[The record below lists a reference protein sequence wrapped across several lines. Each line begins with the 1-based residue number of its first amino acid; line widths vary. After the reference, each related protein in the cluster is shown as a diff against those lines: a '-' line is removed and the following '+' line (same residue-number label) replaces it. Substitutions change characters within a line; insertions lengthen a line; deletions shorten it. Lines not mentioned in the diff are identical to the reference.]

1 MSLAARLI
9 EWLLAPLLSIW
20 LVSLGISFMS
30 ARNTVDAVLDDGLSA
45 VATTLMSEWQQRVA
59 SEVAQPFPS
68 DAVRR
73 WMNVAP
79 KTPVSFLIVDAKG
92 TPLAGDAELQPFLRE
107 NADSDRPI
115 VSAPALTQAA
125 TAATTQAAE
134 FRVVDGFNTVI
145 DENVARFVRLR
156 FDASGNSYIVGV
168 AQSRERQD
176 ALSRVVT
183 LHEAVAQTATLLVA
197 FYLLW
202 YGLTYVAKPM
212 KVLKMHLDARG
223 PDDLRP
229 LPQQLA
235 PEEIAPLIASVNSL
249 MQRLQTSINA
259 QKRFIANAAHQL
271 RTPVAALRTLSEL
284 AARMPDGAERA
295 QSMSRLVATGERVS
309 HLATQLLTLVR
320 AESAGTTSVSVAVDL
335 RALCE
340 TVAHDVIP
348 HALER
353 EIEFSLEGAEGAV
366 ALTVTGDPTLIG
378 ELIRNLLDNAFKYT
392 PRRGTVMLTVEGGS
406 TEPASI
412 RVDDSGPGVP
422 TAEHGRIFAP
432 FARFAHM
439 DEDTGAPIGGTG
451 LGLAIVREVADAHG
465 ASVTVERSTL
475 GGARFVVS
483 FASENRQKRVSAAA

>member
-30 ARNTVDAVLDDGLSA
+30 ARTTVDAALDDGLSA
-45 VATTLMSEWQQRVA
+45 VAIMLISEWQQRLAGA
-59 SEVAQPFPS
+59 SSQPFPS
-68 DAVRR
+68 DTTRR
-73 WMNVAP
+73 WMNIAP

-92 TPLAGDAELQPFLRE
+92 APLAGDPELQTFLRE
-107 NADSDRPI
+107 TVDADHPLA
-115 VSAPALTQAA
+115 APTTASAA
-125 TAATTQAAE
+125 TA
-134 FRVVDGFNTVI
+134 FRIVDGFNTVI
-145 DENVARFVRLR
+145 DDDVARFVRLR
-156 FDASGNSYIVGV
+156 FEAVGSTYTVGV

-202 YGLTYVAKPM
+202 YGLTYVARPM
-212 KVLKMHLDARG
+212 KVLKMHLDTRSA
-223 PDDLRP
+223 DDLSP
-229 LPQQLA
+229 LPEQLA

-284 AARMPDGAERA
+284 AARMPDGPERE
-295 QSMSRLVATGERVS
+295 QSMNRLITTGERVS

-320 AESAGTTSVSVAVDL
+320 AESAGTTRANVAVDL

-340 TVAHDVIP
+340 TVAHDVVP

-353 EIEFSLEGAEGAV
+353 EIEFSLEGQEGAV
-366 ALTVTGDPTLIG
+366 MVTGDPTLIG

-392 PRRGTVMLTVEGGS
+392 PRQGTVILTVGATQTS
-406 TEPASI
+406 SASI
-412 RVDDSGPGVP
+412 LVDDSGPGVP
-422 TAEHGRIFAP
+422 TSEHGRIFAP
-432 FARFAHM
+432 FARFAQT
-439 DEDTGAPIGGTG
+439 DAETGAPIAGTG
-451 LGLAIVREVADAHG
+451 LGLAIVREVAEAHS
-465 ASVTVERSTL
+465 ASVSVERSLL
-475 GGARFVVS
+475 GGARFVVN
-483 FASENRQKRVSAAA
+483 FASALHQKGISGTV

>member
-30 ARNTVDAVLDDGLSA
+30 ARTTVDSMLDDGLSA
-45 VATTLMSEWQQRVA
+45 VATMLISEWQQRVHDGTT
-59 SEVAQPFPS
+59 QPFPS
-68 DAVRR
+68 DITRR
-73 WMNVAP
+73 WMTIAP
-79 KTPVSFLIVDAKG
+79 KTPVSFLIVDSKG
-92 TPLAGDAELQPFLRE
+92 APLAGDPELQPFLRE
-107 NADSDRPI
+107 TVDGDRPM
-115 VSAPALTQAA
+115 AAA
-125 TAATTQAAE
+125 TAETG
-134 FRVVDGFNTVI
+134 FHVVDGFNTVI
-145 DENVARFVRLR
+145 DDDVARFVRLR
-156 FDASGNSYIVGV
+156 FDVSGSTYTVGV

-183 LHEAVAQTATLLVA
+183 MHEAVAQTATLLVA

-202 YGLTYVAKPM
+202 YGLTYVARPM
-212 KVLKMHLDARG
+212 KVLKNHLDTRSA
-223 PDDLRP
+223 DDLSP
-229 LPQQLA
+229 LPEQLA

-284 AARMPDGAERA
+284 AARMPDGPERE
-295 QSMSRLVATGERVS
+295 QSMNRLIATGERVS

-320 AESAGTTSVSVAVDL
+320 AESAGTTRLSVHVDL
-335 RALCE
+335 RELCE
-340 TVAHDVIP
+340 TVAHDVVP

-353 EIEFSLEGAEGAV
+353 EIDFSLEGDATPIA
-366 ALTVTGDPTLIG
+366 VTGDPTLIG
-378 ELIRNLLDNAFKYT
+378 ELVRNLLDNAFKYT
-392 PRRGTVMLTVEGGS
+392 PRQGTVMLTVLADE
-406 TEPASI
+406 EHPATI
-412 RVDDSGPGVP
+412 FVDDSGPGVP
-422 TAEHGRIFAP
+422 PSEQGRIFAP

-439 DEDTGAPIGGTG
+439 DADTGLPIGGTG

-465 ASVTVERSTL
+465 AAVSVERSPL

-483 FASENRQKRVSAAA
+483 FASASRQKHVSAAA

>member
-30 ARNTVDAVLDDGLSA
+30 ARTTVDTVLDDGLSA
-45 VATTLMSEWQQRVA
+45 VATMLIAEWQQRINGNTW
-59 SEVAQPFPS
+59 QPFPS
-68 DAVRR
+68 DTTRR
-73 WMNVAP
+73 WMNIAP
-79 KTPVSFLIVDAKG
+79 KTPVTFLIVDSKG
-92 TPLAGDAELQPFLRE
+92 LPLAGDPELQPFLRE
-107 NADSDRPI
+107 TVDGDRPLL
-115 VSAPALTQAA
+115 AP
-125 TAATTQAAE
+125 TAATD

-145 DENVARFVRLR
+145 DDDVWRFVRLR
-156 FDASGNSYIVGV
+156 FEVAGSTYTVGV

-176 ALSRVVT
+176 AVSRVAT

-202 YGLTYVAKPM
+202 YGLTYVAQPM
-212 KVLKMHLDARG
+212 KVLKTHLDTRG
-223 PDDLRP
+223 ADDLSP
-229 LPQQLA
+229 LPEQLA

-284 AARMPDGAERA
+284 AASMPDGPDRV
-295 QSMSRLVATGERVS
+295 QSMNRLIATGERVS

-320 AESAGTTSVSVAVDL
+320 AESAGTTRLSVPVEL
-335 RALCE
+335 RGLCE
-340 TVAHDVIP
+340 SVAHDVVP

-353 EIEFSLEGAEGAV
+353 EIEFSLEGVEQDV
-366 ALTVTGDPTLIG
+366 NVTGDATLIG
-378 ELIRNLLDNAFKYT
+378 ELVRNLLDNAFKYT
-392 PRRGTVMLTVEGGS
+392 PRRGTVVLTVLGGGA
-406 TEPASI
+406 EPASI
-412 RVDDSGPGVP
+412 LIDDSGPGVP
-422 TAEHGRIFAP
+422 VSEQGRIFAP
-432 FARFAHM
+432 FARFAQV
-439 DEDTGAPIGGTG
+439 DADTGNPIAGTG

-465 ASVTVERSTL
+465 AAVNVERSSL

-483 FASENRQKRVSAAA
+483 FASERRQKSVSAPA

>member
-30 ARNTVDAVLDDGLSA
+30 ARTTVDTVLDDGLSA
-45 VATTLMSEWQQRVA
+45 VATMLISEWQQRIKSDSGQA
-59 SEVAQPFPS
+59 FPS
-68 DAVRR
+68 DTTRR
-73 WMNVAP
+73 WMSIAQ
-79 KTPVSFLIVDAKG
+79 KTPVSFLIVDSKSL
-92 TPLAGDAELQPFLRE
+92 PLAGDPELQPFLRE
-107 NADSDRPI
+107 TVDSDRPLLAPTLQNGFHV
-115 VSAPALTQAA
+115 VS
-125 TAATTQAAE
+125 
-134 FRVVDGFNTVI
+134 GFNTVI
-145 DENVARFVRLR
+145 DDDVWRFVRLR
-156 FDASGNSYIVGV
+156 FEVAGSIYTVGV
-168 AQSRERQD
+168 TQSRDRQD
-176 ALSRVVT
+176 AVSRVAT

-202 YGLTYVAKPM
+202 YGLTYVAQPM
-212 KVLKMHLDARG
+212 KVLKSHLDTRG
-223 PDDLRP
+223 ADDLSP
-229 LPQQLA
+229 LPEQLA

-249 MQRLQTSINA
+249 MQRLQTSSNA

-284 AARMPDGAERA
+284 AASMPDGPERD
-295 QSMSRLVATGERVS
+295 QSMNRLVATGERVS

-320 AESAGTTSVSVAVDL
+320 AESAGTTRLSVPVDL
-335 RALCE
+335 CALCE

-353 EIEFSLEGAEGAV
+353 EIEFSLEGAE
-366 ALTVTGDPTLIG
+366 LDLSVTGDPTLIG
-378 ELIRNLLDNAFKYT
+378 ELVRNLLDNAFKYT
-392 PRRGTVMLTVEGGS
+392 PRRGTVMLTIAGGG

-422 TAEHGRIFAP
+422 ASEQSRIFAP
-432 FARFAHM
+432 FARFAQM
-439 DEDTGAPIGGTG
+439 DADTGLPISGTG

-465 ASVTVERSTL
+465 AAVNVERSTL

-483 FASENRQKRVSAAA
+483 FASERRQKGVRAAA

>member
-45 VATTLMSEWQQRVA
+45 VATTLISEWQQRVA
-59 SEVAQPFPS
+59 SELVQPFPS
-68 DAVRR
+68 EAVRR

-79 KTPVSFLIVDAKG
+79 KTPVSFLIVDAGG
-92 TPLAGDAELQPFLRE
+92 TPLAGDSELQPFLRD
-107 NADSDRPI
+107 NADGDRPI
-115 VSAPALTQAA
+115 VSAPSPTSVATGTSTQ
-125 TAATTQAAE
+125 TAE

-145 DENVARFVRLR
+145 DDNVARFVRLR
-156 FDASGNSYIVGV
+156 FDASGKSYTVGV

-183 LHEAVAQTATLLVA
+183 LHEAVTQTATLLVA

-202 YGLTYVAKPM
+202 YGLTYVARPM

-235 PEEIAPLIASVNSL
+235 PEEIAPLITSVNSL

-284 AARMPDGAERA
+284 AARMPDGDERD

-353 EIEFSLEGAEGAV
+353 EIEFSLEGAQGAV
-366 ALTVTGDPTLIG
+366 SVIGDPTLIG

-392 PRRGTVMLTVEGGS
+392 PRRGTVILTVLGEGG
-406 TEPASI
+406 EPASI
-412 RVDDSGPGVP
+412 LVDDSGPGVP
-422 TAEHGRIFAP
+422 TSEQGRIFAP
-432 FARFAHM
+432 FARLPQTDA
-439 DEDTGAPIGGTG
+439 DTGAPIGGTG
-451 LGLAIVREVADAHG
+451 LGLAIVREVAEAHG
-465 ASVTVERSTL
+465 ALVGVERSAL
-475 GGARFVVS
+475 GGAKFVVS
-483 FASENRQKRVSAAA
+483 FASEKRQKSVSAAT

>member
-45 VATTLMSEWQQRVA
+45 VATTLISEWQQRIN
-59 SEVAQPFPS
+59 SEVVQPFPS
-68 DAVRR
+68 EAVRR

-92 TPLAGDAELQPFLRE
+92 IPLAGDSELQPFLRE
-107 NADSDRPI
+107 NADGDRPL
-115 VSAPALTQAA
+115 VSAT
-125 TAATTQAAE
+125 TAAKSTD
-134 FRVVDGFNTVI
+134 FRIVDGFNTVI

-156 FDASGNSYIVGV
+156 FDASGNTYTVGV

-183 LHEAVAQTATLLVA
+183 LHEAVTQTATLLVA

-202 YGLTYVAKPM
+202 YGLTYVARPM

-223 PDDLRP
+223 PDDLRA
-229 LPQQLA
+229 LPEQLA
-235 PEEIAPLIASVNSL
+235 PQEIAPLIASVNSL

-284 AARMPDGAERA
+284 AARMPDGAERD

-320 AESAGTTSVSVAVDL
+320 AESAGTTRLSVPVDL
-335 RALCE
+335 RDLCE
-340 TVAHDVIP
+340 SVAHDVVP

-353 EIEFSLEGAEGAV
+353 EIEFSLEGSDGAV
-366 ALTVTGDPTLIG
+366 VVTGDPTLIG
-378 ELIRNLLDNAFKYT
+378 ELVRNLLDNAFKYT
-392 PRRGTVMLTVEGGS
+392 PRRGTVVLTVLGGG
-406 TEPASI
+406 TESALI
-412 RVDDSGPGVP
+412 LVDDSGPGVP
-422 TAEHGRIFAP
+422 ESEHGRIFAP

-439 DEDTGAPIGGTG
+439 DEETGAPIGGTG

-465 ASVTVERSTL
+465 AAVNVERSKL
-475 GGARFVVS
+475 GGARFIVS
-483 FASENRQKRVSAAA
+483 FASENRKKDVSAAA

>member
-45 VATTLMSEWQQRVA
+45 VATTLIFEWQQRIA
-59 SEVAQPFPS
+59 SDAVRPFPS
-68 DAVRR
+68 EAVRR

-92 TPLAGDAELQPFLRE
+92 TPLAGDVELQQFLRE
-107 NADSDRPI
+107 NADGDRPLA
-115 VSAPALTQAA
+115 VADALPAAGTAA
-125 TAATTQAAE
+125 TAAKATE
-134 FRVVDGFNTVI
+134 FRVVEGFNTVI
-145 DENVARFVRLR
+145 DEDVARFVRLR
-156 FDASGNSYIVGV
+156 FNAGGSGYIVGV

-183 LHEAVAQTATLLVA
+183 LHEAITQTATLLVA

-202 YGLTYVAKPM
+202 YGLTYVARPM

-229 LPQQLA
+229 LPEQLA

-284 AARMPDGAERA
+284 AARMPDGVERD

-320 AESAGTTSVSVAVDL
+320 AESAGTTSVNVAVDL

-348 HALER
+348 HALAR
-353 EIEFSLEGAEGAV
+353 ELEFSLEGAEGAV
-366 ALTVTGDPTLIG
+366 TVTGDPTLIG

-392 PRRGTVMLTVEGGS
+392 PRRGTVILTIGAD
-406 TEPASI
+406 PASI
-412 RVDDSGPGVP
+412 WVDDSGPGVP
-422 TAEHGRIFAP
+422 LSEHSRIFAP
-432 FARFAHM
+432 FARVAQT
-439 DEDTGAPIGGTG
+439 DADTGAPISGTG
-451 LGLAIVREVADAHG
+451 LGLAIVREVAEAHG
-465 ASVTVERSTL
+465 AAVGVERSRL

-483 FASENRQKRVSAAA
+483 FASARRQKGVSAAT

>member
-1 MSLAARLI
+1 ML
-9 EWLLAPLLSIW
+9 
-20 LVSLGISFMS
+20 
-30 ARNTVDAVLDDGLSA
+30 
-45 VATTLMSEWQQRVA
+45 
-59 SEVAQPFPS
+59 
-68 DAVRR
+68 
-73 WMNVAP
+73 
-79 KTPVSFLIVDAKG
+79 
-92 TPLAGDAELQPFLRE
+92 
-107 NADSDRPI
+107 
-115 VSAPALTQAA
+115 
-125 TAATTQAAE
+125 
-134 FRVVDGFNTVI
+134 FR
-145 DENVARFVRLR
+145 
-156 FDASGNSYIVGV
+156 SV

-183 LHEAVAQTATLLVA
+183 LHEAVTQTATLLVA

-212 KVLKMHLDARG
+212 KVLKLHLDARG
-223 PDDLRP
+223 PNDLRP
-229 LPQQLA
+229 LPEQLA
-235 PEEIAPLIASVNSL
+235 PQEIAPLIASVNAL

-284 AARMPDGAERA
+284 AARMPDGSERT

-309 HLATQLLTLVR
+309 HLATQLLSLVR

-353 EIEFSLEGAEGAV
+353 EIEFSLESTEAADVVEGSEGTVGTVDTVGTVGAV
-366 ALTVTGDPTLIG
+366 MVTGDPTLIG

-392 PRRGTVMLTVEGGS
+392 PRRGTVMLTVAGGG

-422 TAEHGRIFAP
+422 PAEHGRIFAP

-439 DEDTGAPIGGTG
+439 DEDTGALIGGTG

-465 ASVTVERSTL
+465 ATVSVERSIL

-483 FASENRQKRVSAAA
+483 FASETRQKRVSATA

>member
-30 ARNTVDAVLDDGLSA
+30 ARNTVDAVLDDGLNA
-45 VATTLMSEWQQRVA
+45 VATSLISEWQLRVSSDA
-59 SEVAQPFPS
+59 VQPFPS
-68 DAVRR
+68 EAVRR

-79 KTPVSFLIVDAKG
+79 KTPVSFLIVDARG
-92 TPLAGDAELQPFLRE
+92 TPLAGDPELQPFLRE
-107 NADSDRPI
+107 NADGDHPLVFVPSPS
-115 VSAPALTQAA
+115 VSSA
-125 TAATTQAAE
+125 TGSATPTANAAE
-134 FRVVDGFNTVI
+134 FRIVDGFNTVI

-156 FDASGNSYIVGV
+156 FDAAGGSYTVGV

-183 LHEAVAQTATLLVA
+183 LHEAVTQTATLLVA

-202 YGLTYVAKPM
+202 YGLTYVARPM

-229 LPQQLA
+229 LPAQLA

-284 AARMPDGAERA
+284 AASMPDGMERE
-295 QSMSRLVATGERVS
+295 QSMSRLVATSERVS
-309 HLATQLLTLVR
+309 HLAAQLLTLVR

-340 TVAHDVIP
+340 SVAHDVIP

-353 EIEFSLEGAEGAV
+353 EIEFSLEGAEGAT
-366 ALTVTGDPTLIG
+366 TVTGDPTLIG

-392 PRRGTVMLTVEGGS
+392 PRRGTVILTVG
-406 TEPASI
+406 TDPASI
-412 RVDDSGPGVP
+412 LVDDSGPGVP
-422 TAEHGRIFAP
+422 PSEQGRIFAP
-432 FARFAHM
+432 FARLAQT
-439 DEDTGAPIGGTG
+439 DADTGAPIGGTG

-465 ASVTVERSTL
+465 AAVGVERSRL

-483 FASENRQKRVSAAA
+483 FASENRQKGVSAAA